1 MKTSQNML
9 AWGGLLLAVIA
20 GIVSLM
26 ALTRAHVIQKNLDAL
41 KQTSS
46 STTTND
52 QTYRPIE
59 QVRAPIAI
67 PQDLGRLGFVPVEC
81 SEEDLERYLETSD
94 FVLLREGCGAA
105 GGTLWAYFPA
115 TNELVKREV
124 RYQFG
129 ASAPSPD
136 AEMQIVLGPEQTTGG
151 VQTLL
156 VKDFVNDTEHLTQPL
171 PATLTYKKGTSAF
184 DGSPYGSIE
193 WTDGGQA
200 FAEVYDARIPLGIW
214 DERLPVLRQL
224 IPIR

>member
-1 MKTSQNML
+1 MKTSQNTL
-9 AWGGLLLAVIA
+9 AWGGLFLAVIA

-26 ALTRAHVIQKNLDAL
+26 AFARTYVVQKNLDAL

-59 QVRAPIAI
+59 QVRAPIAV

-81 SEEDLERYLETSD
+81 SEEDLARYLETND
-94 FVLLREGCGAA
+94 FVLLREECGAA

-115 TNELVKREV
+115 TNELVKRQV

-129 ASAPSPD
+129 ASGPSPD
-136 AEMQIVLGPEQTTGG
+136 AQIQMVLGPEQSTGE

-156 VKDFVNDTEHLTQPL
+156 VKDFVNDTEGLTQPL
-171 PATLTYKKGTSAF
+171 PATLTYKKGTSEF
-184 DGSPYGSIE
+184 DGSPYGRIE
-193 WTDGGQA
+193 WTDSGQP
-200 FAEVYDARIPLGIW
+200 FAEVYDARIPLGLW